1 MQNYKQGALD
11 FYDRNKKE
19 DLESLSGNTS
29 SLISTYH
36 LREKIKPLLADITSV
51 ADCPCGDWN
60 WMRSVKLDGI
70 DYTGYDILP
79 DIIDSNKER
88 FPKYNFELFD
98 AVTEI
103 LPKVDLIICKDFLNH
118 LHDPIIETVIANF
131 KKSKSKYLLSTSYI
145 KSMVN
150 KMDENWGWKE
160 IDLTNYGLPAPE
172 KTLMDSP
179 QRFHGLYKLN

>member
-1 MQNYKQGALD
+1 MQDYTQGALD
-11 FYDRNKKE
+11 FYNRNKRE

-29 SLISTYH
+29 SLLQTYH
-36 LREKIKPLLADITSV
+36 LRENMKTILADVNSV

-79 DIIDSNKER
+79 DVINSNKER

-98 AVTEI
+98 AVTEV

-118 LHDPIIETVIANF
+118 LHDAVIEQVIENF
-131 KKSKSKYLLSTSYI
+131 KKSKSTYLLATYYI
-145 KSMVN
+145 KSIINNMG
-150 KMDENWGWKE
+150 DNWGWKE
-160 IDLTNYGLPAPE
+160 LDPSKYGLNEPINVF
-172 KTLMDSP
+172 MDTPKRS
-179 QRFHGLYKLN
+179 HGLYKIN